1 MRDKGEKGSK
11 CISVVRVRGISDVWY
26 EIKDTLKMLN
36 LPRNCYATLID
47 DRPSYIGMLRKA
59 QNYITWGEVSRD
71 TILLLLRKRGRTLGD
86 KPLTDEY
93 AKSVGYNSLE
103 DLADAIYRLEVEF
116 KKLPNIKPFFRLH
129 PPRGG
134 YRGSVKKSFQAGGV
148 TGYRGEAIN
157 DLIKRMA

>member
-1 MRDKGEKGSK
+1 MKKDIKKGSK
-11 CISVVRVRGISDVWY
+11 CLAVVRIRGISDIWY
-26 EIKDTLKMLN
+26 EIKDTLRMLN

-47 DRPSYIGMLRKA
+47 DRPSYVGMLRKA
-59 QNYITWGEVSRD
+59 QNYITWGEASRE
-71 TILLLLRKRGRTLGD
+71 TVLLLLTKRGRTLGD

-93 AKSVGYNSLE
+93 ARSIGYNSLE
-103 DLADAIYRLEVEF
+103 ELADAIYNLEVEF
-116 KKLPNIKPFFRLH
+116 NKLPKIKPFFRLH

-134 YRGSVKKSFQAGGV
+134 YKGSVKKSYRAGGA